1 MIHTSLSPNT
11 ERDDI
16 VLALKIL
23 VQPWTWRGAS
33 SQSARK
39 NVESV
44 LSGILSLSSKEKP
57 MKVYT
62 VDSGRTAL
70 FTILKAAGIG
80 QNSQN
85 GMGDE
90 GCDEV
95 AIQAYTCV
103 AVPEPILW
111 AGTKPLYIDCDDD
124 LTMSV
129 EDLRKKITPRTK
141 AVVIQ
146 HTLGQPA
153 RVAELVAFAREKNL
167 LVIEDCAHALGS
179 DISGQ
184 AVGTFGDAAFF
195 SFGRD
200 KSISSVFGGAIAVP
214 AASADFIS
222 RLTQIVDAYPQP
234 SRAWVAQQLMHP
246 LVLTTAKATYN
257 FFGFGK
263 ILLEIAKRLG
273 LISKAVQAIELSG
286 GKPTFAF
293 HQFSPALAL
302 LAQQQLKKLDRF
314 TAHRRACATE
324 YVNAFKDILDSGS
337 GSFSLARQ
345 INAPEI
351 VPGHSYL
358 RYTITATNTDVLK
371 KYIKKAKAA
380 GIQLGDWYTTP
391 VAPHGVQYEKIGYV
405 PGSCP
410 NAERLA
416 QTTCNLPTHIGITR
430 DMIREI
436 INRVFQ

>member
-1 MIHTSLSPNT
+1 LSVGIEGRESIH
-11 ERDDI
+11 
-16 VLALKIL
+16 
-23 VQPWTWRGAS
+23 QP
-33 SQSARK
+33 
-39 NVESV
+39 V
-44 LSGILSLSSKEKP
+44 
-57 MKVYT
+57 KVFT

-80 QNSQN
+80 Q
-85 GMGDE
+85 G
-90 GCDEV
+90 DEV

-111 AGTKPLYIDCDDD
+111 VGARPVYIDCADD

-129 EDLRKKITPRTK
+129 DDLRKKITLNTK

-146 HTLGQPA
+146 HTFGQLA
-153 RVAELVAFAREKNL
+153 QVAELVAFAREKNL

-179 DISGQ
+179 EIFGQ

-214 AASADFIS
+214 ANSPLASKIS
-222 RLTQIVDAYPQP
+222 EIVDSYPQP
-234 SRAWVAQQLMHP
+234 SRIWVAQQLMHP
-246 LVLTTAKATYN
+246 LVLAIAKATYN
-257 FFGFGK
+257 FFSLGK

-273 LISKAVQAIELSG
+273 VISKAVQSIELSG

-293 HQFSPALAL
+293 HQFSPALAV
-302 LAQQQLKKLDRF
+302 LAEQQLKKLDRF
-314 TAHRRACATE
+314 TVQRRAIAARYE
-324 YVNAFKDILDSGS
+324 NALKNGADFV
-337 GSFSLARQ
+337 
-345 INAPEI
+345 APKI

-358 RYTITATNTDVLK
+358 RYTIFATSTDAVK
-371 KYIKKAKAA
+371 NYVRKAKAA

-391 VAPHGVQYEKIGYV
+391 IAPQGVHYEKIGYTS
-405 PGSCP
+405 GSCP

-416 QTTCNLPTHIGITR
+416 QVTFNLPTHIGITR
-430 DMIREI
+430 DMIEEI
-436 INRVFQ
+436 VTKVFK

>member
-16 VLALKIL
+16 VLALKTV

-33 SQSARK
+33 AQSARK
-39 NVESV
+39 NVENM
-44 LSGILSLSSKEKP
+44 LSGILLRSTEKKP
-57 MKVYT
+57 IRVYT

-80 QNSQN
+80 RDGQ
-85 GMGDE
+85 GE
-90 GCDEV
+90 HATDEV

-111 AGTKPLYIDCDDD
+111 VGAKPLYIDCEND

-129 EDLRKKITPRTK
+129 DDLRKKITPRTK

-146 HTLGQPA
+146 HTFGQPA
-153 RVAELVAFAREKNL
+153 RVAELIAFAREKKM

-184 AVGTFGDAAFF
+184 AVGSFGDAAFF

-214 AASADFIS
+214 VTSADFIS
-222 RLTQIVDAYPQP
+222 RISQIVDAYPQP
-234 SRAWVAQQLMHP
+234 SRLWVAQQLMHP
-246 LVLTTAKATYN
+246 LVLATAKATYN

-273 LISKAVQAIELSG
+273 LISKAVQTTELSG

-314 TAHRRACATE
+314 TAHRRTCATE
-324 YVNAFKDILDSGS
+324 YANALRDISVFGS
-337 GSFSLARQ
+337 DSFSSGRQ
-345 INAPEI
+345 ISAPEI
-351 VPGHSYL
+351 VLGHSYL
-358 RYTITATNTDVLK
+358 RYTITAANTDVLK

-410 NAERLA
+410 NAERLS

-430 DMIREI
+430 DMIEKI
-436 INRVFQ
+436 VSKVFK